1 MAKHRSVND
10 VINQILRV
18 IPNSETQLIA
28 EITNYSD
35 SLWNQAPE
43 ALYTRQLWLPLIQI
57 LNDNIPQINSEWKTR
72 LVNIVNDNHPHAGAS
87 SVP

>member
-1 MAKHRSVND
+1 MAKHRKVND
-10 VINQILRV
+10 VINQILQF
-18 IPNSETQLIA
+18 IPESETVLIA
-28 EITNYSD
+28 EITNYRD

-43 ALYTRQLWLPLIQI
+43 ALYTSELWLPLIQI
-57 LNDNIPQINSEWKTR
+57 LNNNILQINSEWKTR